1 MFSWQQELSDKMM
14 CNSAKHVMK
23 KYEMENSAL
32 FTNQI
37 ANRELEV
44 EKMKEGENEGKKKEN
59 KEKSTS
65 YSDAFEKSTGLKSM
79 TETCRM
85 FGFPHL

>member
-14 CNSAKHVMK
+14 CENAKHVMK
-23 KYEMENSAL
+23 KYEIENSTL

-37 ANRELEV
+37 ASRELEV
-44 EKMKEGENEGKKKEN
+44 ERMKGKKKEKKEK

>member
-14 CNSAKHVMK
+14 CENAKHVMK

-32 FTNQI
+32 LTNQI
-37 ANRELEV
+37 ASRELEV
-44 EKMKEGENEGKKKEN
+44 ERMKGKK

>member
-1 MFSWQQELSDKMM
+1 MM
-14 CNSAKHVMK
+14 CENAKHVMK

-32 FTNQI
+32 LTNQI
-37 ANRELEV
+37 ASRELEV
-44 EKMKEGENEGKKKEN
+44 ERMKGKK